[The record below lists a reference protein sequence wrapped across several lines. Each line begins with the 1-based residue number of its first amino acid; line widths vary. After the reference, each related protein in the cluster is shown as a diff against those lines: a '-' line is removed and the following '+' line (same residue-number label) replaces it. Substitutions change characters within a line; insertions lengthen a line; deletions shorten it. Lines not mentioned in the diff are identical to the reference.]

1 MVGSAFIV
9 VVISSLDDDNF
20 VTGDDGTDEI
30 DILDFTVTSGETILV
45 DTEGVLTADEDT
57 IKGANET
64 TVVVEVLLNF
74 WERFATAGCW
84 GMMVGVL

>member
-74 WERFATAGCW
+74 
-84 GMMVGVL
+84 